1 MLIFRP
7 LFDPVSCTCSD
18 LLGGARAGEALPVEG
33 GAS

>member
-7 LFDPVSCTCSD
+7 LFDPVFCAYSD
-18 LLGGARAGEALPVEG
+18 LLGGARAVKALPVEG